1 MRQKLEAELAEKTEQ
16 LYKERVRLGE
26 NGRYSPSTDMML
38 ASLGS
43 DSTFREELSVAQRLN
58 LQVTN
63 NNNYCLYASI
73 LEISAIDAGH
83 IFVKEIIFLF
93 FLVFPMF

>member
-1 MRQKLEAELAEKTEQ
+1 M
-16 LYKERVRLGE
+16 YKERVRLGE

-38 ASLGS
+38 ANLGS
-43 DSTFREELSVAQRLN
+43 DSSFREELSVAQRLN

-63 NNNYCLYASI
+63 NNCLYTSI
-73 LEISAIDAGH
+73 LEICAIDAGH